1 MVHLVPRERSGMRK
15 PTSRRKRR
23 SRSRKSQNKYEFFF
37 CPAGNYEDFA
47 SGRVIYGAKGIPNFP
62 VRLIAEIFGRALK
75 ASGKKDRL
83 YVYDPCCRGACH
95 IEPAIKRY
103 GLDELTAWVDMPLP
117 ETVEC
122 IDLDER
128 RVVADETVREM
139 LLRKCGARTIPE
151 FRLHTKDRQKDIV
164 RDVMR
169 ELGAGPRQMVRISG
183 MTYAV
188 VYKIWKDL

>member
-83 YVYDPCCRGACH
+83 YVYDPCCGGAYSLTIIGFFYGKS
-95 IEPAIKRY
+95 IEKMYASDISEDMVLCARRNLK
-103 GLDELTAWVDMPLP
+103 LLTYDG
-117 ETVEC
+117 
-122 IDLDER
+122 LDER
-128 RVVADETVREM
+128 RLELENLYTEHGKDSHLEAIGSADR
-139 LLRKCGARTIPE
+139 LRLKLDGEIASE
-151 FRLHTKDRQKDIV
+151 AFV
-164 RDVMR
+164 
-169 ELGAGPRQMVRISG
+169 
-183 MTYAV
+183 AV
-188 VYKIWKDL
+188 VPKCFLT